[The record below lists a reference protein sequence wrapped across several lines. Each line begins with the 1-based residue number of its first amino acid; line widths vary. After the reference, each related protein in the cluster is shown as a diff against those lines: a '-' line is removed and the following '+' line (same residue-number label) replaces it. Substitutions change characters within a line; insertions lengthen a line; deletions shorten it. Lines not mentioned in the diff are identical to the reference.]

1 MLFQKE
7 LGIIGLGKIGSA
19 ILRVLVDSKT
29 IEPEK
34 IIIHDIQKEILLDRA
49 KETKVEF
56 AENNKFVVLKS
67 KYIIIAVLPQVI
79 DEVLDEISPAISEDH
94 VVITIAAGISIDHV
108 NKHFDKSVSIVRVM
122 TNTPALVRA
131 AASVISFNKFIK
143 QAELEYVKNVFGAL
157 GLVVELEE
165 KHLDAVTGLSGSGPA
180 YLFIIIESLADG
192 GVKMGLPRKIA
203 VKLAAQTVL
212 GAAKL
217 VLETEKHP
225 GELKD
230 MVATPGGT
238 TITAIHELE
247 SAKLRATLIRAVEA
261 ATLKSKEMNKKV

>member
-1 MLFQKE
+1 MRFQKE
-7 LGIIGLGKIGSA
+7 LGIIGLGKIGST
-19 ILRVLVDSKT
+19 ILRVLVNSKT

-34 IIIHDIQKEILLDRA
+34 IIIHDIQKDILLDRS
-49 KETKVEF
+49 KETKVDF
-56 AENNKFVVLKS
+56 AENNKSVVLKS
-67 KYIIIAVLPQVI
+67 KYIILAVLPQVI
-79 DEVLDEISPAISEDH
+79 DGVLDEISPEISEDH
-94 VVITIAAGISIDHV
+94 VLITIAAGISIDHV
-108 NKHFDKSVSIVRVM
+108 TKHFDKNVSIIRIM

-131 AASVISFNKFIK
+131 AATAISSNKFIK
-143 QAELEYVKNVFGAL
+143 QSELEFVKNLFSTL
-157 GLVVELEE
+157 GIVVELEE

-192 GVKMGLPRKIA
+192 GVKMGLPRDISL
-203 VKLAAQTVL
+203 KLAAQTVF

-217 VLETEKHP
+217 VLETTKHP

-238 TITAIHELE
+238 TITAIHEIE

-261 ATLKSKEMNKKV
+261 ATLKSKSMNEKV